1 MALTVSSFGVTFT
14 VSSTM
19 ISSFAPG
26 GAFFGTVTCTSEEG
40 VLAVNV
46 SPVFFPAGTVAWIVI
61 LGICSTAVVMIRK
74 RPILVGSRI

>member
-26 GAFFGTVTCTSEEG
+26 GAFFGTVTCTSVPEG

-61 LGICSTAVVMIRK
+61 LGI
-74 RPILVGSRI
+74 L